1 MKKSSIT
8 FLSAL
13 ILCGCAAPS
22 GHNATTVIPNSTI
35 NEITP
40 NQINGHES
48 ATEAR
53 IANHPVTEKTS
64 ISTATRQNIKELT
77 QESPWPSEQ
86 GVATYYA
93 SEMEG
98 RTTASGEA
106 YDPEELTA
114 AHRTIPLGSNVR
126 VTNLKTGQHIVVR
139 INDRWGG
146 GGDRIINLSKQA
158 AVHLNFGSSG
168 MIPVRLDIESI
179 APGNTAQHRNTQQL
193 PVRLESS
200 DAKTHSRSQV
210 CENEAEILG
219 LTGEFFR
226 NHVTTCLSRSQ

>member
-1 MKKSSIT
+1 MKKSFLT

-22 GHNATTVIPNSTI
+22 GHNATTAIPDNVS
-35 NEITP
+35 NAITP
-40 NQINGHES
+40 DQFNGQES

-53 IANHPVTEKTS
+53 ITNHPITEQTS
-64 ISTATRQNIKELT
+64 ISTATRQNIKDLT
-77 QESPWPSEQ
+77 LESPWPSEQ
-86 GVATYYA
+86 GIATYYA

-114 AHRTIPLGSNVR
+114 AHRTIPLGSTVR
-126 VTNLKTGQHIVVR
+126 VTNLKTGQHVVVR

-168 MIPVRLDIESI
+168 MIPVRLDMESV
-179 APGNTAQHRNTQQL
+179 APGNTAQHNKTQQL
-193 PVRLESS
+193 PVRLESN
-200 DAKTHSRSQV
+200 DTKTHSRSQV